1 MFISEQGRIYFLSF
15 LCFPQGNDRKWLDF
29 YHFLNT
35 LKNIFLPDI
44 NGQII
49 EQDKK
54 KLKLT
59 MKPNF
64 LSGLK
69 HLDFNFYIK
78 IRKD

>member
-1 MFISEQGRIYFLSF
+1 MFISEYGRIYFLSF

-54 KLKLT
+54 KLKFT

>member
-15 LCFPQGNDRKWLDF
+15 LRFPQGNDRKWLDF

-44 NGQII
+44 KGQII

-54 KLKLT
+54 KLK
-59 MKPNF
+59 
-64 LSGLK
+64 
-69 HLDFNFYIK
+69 
-78 IRKD
+78 